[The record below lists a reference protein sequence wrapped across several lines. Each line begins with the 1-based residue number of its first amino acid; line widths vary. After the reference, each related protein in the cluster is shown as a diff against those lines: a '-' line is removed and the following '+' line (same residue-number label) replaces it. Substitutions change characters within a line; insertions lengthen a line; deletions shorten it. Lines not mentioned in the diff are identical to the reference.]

1 MKKELAAYN
10 KPVQQKIDAIM
21 TVRDVSSKIV
31 TGQGRTFLRLSYT
44 PVFRKDRNDIASVKA
59 VYTLRRDSD
68 KAVLYTSPLRLSTSA
83 EKRTHESQFLL
94 NTLIPSQYSL
104 IRSQTLDGMTSEL
117 HLTAITLK
125 DGTELTLADT
135 LPEK

>member
-1 MKKELAAYN
+1 MSDKY
-10 KPVQQKIDAIM
+10 
-21 TVRDVSSKIV
+21 
-31 TGQGRTFLRLSYT
+31 
-44 PVFRKDRNDIASVKA
+44 RKDRNDIASVKA

-94 NTLIPSQYSL
+94 NPLIPSQYSL

-125 DGTELTLADT
+125 DGTELALADT